1 MADKFLDF
9 IDMIDGGGYG
19 EGKMGDKFEGGGIF
33 SMLANALATPYGSED
48 KDRMRRVRQMRGL
61 LAPDES
67 IAPSAAPRPTVTRGG
82 GAGQAQVRPQA
93 RPAPSMAFGSTPVGG
108 GMPAAPSMT
117 FGNIPVGGGMP
128 AAQNYEST
136 ARQILRMKQ
145 GPKDYRSQHI
155 TEAVSDAY
163 HREMALAESLGISPE
178 EADARSYAQKHMAYP
193 EMEME
198 YLTDPESRFAYGGIA
213 NIERLMP
220 PVSGAPQAPQGIPV
234 QPYQAKQVPPSL
246 QLDPIPKYAETL
258 DRMKQEL
265 GEEKYRQILMS
276 PNFAQILQIYERGG
290 PMR

>member
-1 MADKFLDF
+1 MADRFLDF

-48 KDRMRRVRQMRGL
+48 KERMRRVRQMRGL

-67 IAPSAAPRPTVTRGG
+67 ISPSAAPRPTVTRGG
-82 GAGQAQVRPQA
+82 GAGQAQAVA
-93 RPAPSMAFGSTPVGG
+93 APAPSMAFGSTPVGG

-128 AAQNYEST
+128 AAQHYEST
-136 ARQILRMKQ
+136 IKQ
-145 GPKDYRSQHI
+145 ALPHNHPYSYRSQHI
-155 TEAVSDAY
+155 SEAVADAY
-163 HREMALAESLGISPE
+163 DREMALAEALGISPE
-178 EADARSYAQKHMAYP
+178 EADERYYAQKHMAYAGQP
-193 EMEME
+193 MST
-198 YLTDPESRFAYGGIA
+198 LTDPSVGGIP

-220 PVSGAPQAPQGIPV
+220 PVSAAPQPPQGIPV
-234 QPYQAKQVPPSL
+234 QPYQAKPAPPAL

-258 DRMKQEL
+258 DRMKKEL

-276 PNFAQILQIYERGG
+276 PNLTQILQMYERGG